1 MKELLVCPIPNFIW
15 GDKMSIINKLVFYVE
30 QVFQASEGVQ
40 SKGPKPLK
48 IKSSWIS
55 TYQ

>member
-15 GDKMSIINKLVFYVE
+15 GDKMNIIYKLVFYVE

-48 IKSSWIS
+48 IKSSWIL